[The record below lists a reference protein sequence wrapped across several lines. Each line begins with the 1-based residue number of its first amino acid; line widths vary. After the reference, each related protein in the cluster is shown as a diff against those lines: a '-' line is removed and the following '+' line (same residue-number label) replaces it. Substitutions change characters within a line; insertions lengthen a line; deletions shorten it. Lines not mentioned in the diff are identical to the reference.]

1 VLALF
6 NFTSC
11 LESSGYATIFILS
24 VLQSCCVPA
33 SSELTLG
40 FAGVLASESKLSL
53 AAVIAVAAAGELVG
67 AYIAWFIGRRGGRA
81 FVDRYGRFVLLSHR
95 DLDRVERWYECH
107 ERWGV
112 FSTRL
117 LPVIRNFAAM
127 TAGVAEVPPLRFG
140 ALTAFGSLIWDG
152 TMAAIGYAAENNW
165 RSVMDSFS
173 YAGYMLGG
181 LAMLVIVFAIYHRY
195 RSYRAASTQRETPEG
210 QVPQEQCA

>member
-1 VLALF
+1 
-6 NFTSC
+6 
-11 LESSGYATIFILS
+11 
-24 VLQSCCVPA
+24 VPA

-40 FAGVLASESKLSL
+40 FAGVLASEGKLSL

-67 AYIAWFIGRRGGRA
+67 AYIAWFVGRSGGRD

-107 ERWGV
+107 GRWGV

-127 TAGVAEVPPLRFG
+127 PAGVAEVPPLRFG

-152 TMAAIGYAAENNW
+152 TTAAIGYAAENNW
-165 RSVMDSFS
+165 RSVMHGLSDV
-173 YAGYMLGG
+173 GYMLGG

-195 RSYRAASTQRETPEG
+195 HSYRAASVQRETPEG
-210 QVPQEQCA
+210 QAPEQRA